1 MSDNVAFCVLGC
13 TIVVSGIGCPV
24 ASSGGVTV
32 APDDNECSRPHLEL
46 ASASH
51 MNELGIK

>member
-1 MSDNVAFCVLGC
+1 MSDSVAFCVLGC

-32 APDDNECSRPHLEL
+32 APDVED
-46 ASASH
+46 
-51 MNELGIK
+51 K